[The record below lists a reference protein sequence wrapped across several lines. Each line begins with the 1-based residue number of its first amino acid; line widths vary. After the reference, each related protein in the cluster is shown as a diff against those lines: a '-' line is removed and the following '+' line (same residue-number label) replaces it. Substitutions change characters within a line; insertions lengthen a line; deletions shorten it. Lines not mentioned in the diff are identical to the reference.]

1 MSEQSHRGDVPRNKP
16 VVETRFRVR
25 FYETDQMGVVHHAV
39 YITWFEEGRSAFTRA
54 IGYPYSQLER
64 EGFSLAV
71 AEVNARYHRPAV
83 YDDEVR
89 VIVCLEQLQSR
100 GMTFSYEVRRAS
112 DGELLV
118 TGMTRHISVDKH
130 GQVIRI
136 SGEIREKLLAGMGR
150 LEASSPSMPAA

>member
-1 MSEQSHRGDVPRNKP
+1 MSEQPHPCEVPGNKP
-16 VVETRFRVR
+16 VIETRFRVR
-25 FYETDQMGVVHHAV
+25 FYETDQMGVVHHAA

-71 AEVNARYHRPAV
+71 AEVNARYHRAAV

-130 GQVIRI
+130 GQVTRI
-136 SGEIREKLLAGMGR
+136 SGEIRERLLTGIAR
-150 LEASSPSMPAA
+150 LDARG

>member
-1 MSEQSHRGDVPRNKP
+1 MPEQSHRGDEPCDKP

-25 FYETDQMGVVHHAV
+25 FYETDQMGVVHHAA
-39 YITWFEEGRSAFTRA
+39 YITWFEEGRKRVPRAPLATRIRSWSARA
-54 IGYPYSQLER
+54 
-64 EGFSLAV
+64 SLW
-71 AEVNARYHRPAV
+71 RSRRLTPAT
-83 YDDEVR
+83 
-89 VIVCLEQLQSR
+89 IVLPCTTTKCASSSAWSSFKSR

-150 LEASSPSMPAA
+150 LEAGG

>member
-1 MSEQSHRGDVPRNKP
+1 MSEQTHRGDVPGNKP

-25 FYETDQMGVVHHAV
+25 FYETDQMGVVHHAA

-112 DGELLV
+112 RRGTAGHRDDKTHLGGQARAGDTDIRRDTREAAGGDGAV
-118 TGMTRHISVDKH
+118 G
-130 GQVIRI
+130 G
-136 SGEIREKLLAGMGR
+136 
-150 LEASSPSMPAA
+150 

>member
-1 MSEQSHRGDVPRNKP
+1 MSQQPNRGATPGNKP

-25 FYETDQMGVVHHAV
+25 FYETDQMGVVHHAA

-100 GMTFSYEVRRAS
+100 GMTFSYEIRRAS

-118 TGMTRHISVDKH
+118 SGMTKHISVDEH
-130 GQVIRI
+130 GQVMSI
-136 SGEIREKLLAGMGR
+136 SGAFREKLLAGVGR
-150 LEASSPSMPAA
+150 LADRG

>member
-1 MSEQSHRGDVPRNKP
+1 M
-16 VVETRFRVR
+16 VESRFRVR
-25 FYETDQMGVVHHAV
+25 YHETDSMGIVHHAA

-71 AEVNARYHRPAV
+71 AEVNARYHRAAV

-130 GQVIRI
+130 GQVTRI
-136 SGEIREKLLAGMGR
+136 SGEIRERLLTGIAR
-150 LEASSPSMPAA
+150 LDARG

>member
-1 MSEQSHRGDVPRNKP
+1 M
-16 VVETRFRVR
+16 
-25 FYETDQMGVVHHAV
+25 AV
-39 YITWFEEGRSAFTRA
+39 T
-54 IGYPYSQLER
+54 
-64 EGFSLAV
+64 
-71 AEVNARYHRPAV
+71 EVNARYHRPAV

-118 TGMTRHISVDKH
+118 SGMTKHISVDKR

-136 SGEIREKLLAGMGR
+136 SGAFREKLLAGARR
-150 LEASSPSMPAA
+150 LERGA

>member
-1 MSEQSHRGDVPRNKP
+1 MSEQPNRGAIPGNKP

-25 FYETDQMGVVHHAV
+25 FYETDQMGVVHHAA

-54 IGYPYSQLER
+54 MGYPYSQLER

-83 YDDEVR
+83 YDEEVR

-100 GMTFSYEVRRAS
+100 GMTFSYEVRRAV

-118 TGMTRHISVDKH
+118 SGMTKHISVDEH

-136 SGEIREKLLAGMGR
+136 SDAFREKLMTGVER
-150 LEASSPSMPAA
+150 LERGG